1 MEVRHIVVRMQ
12 TLFSIFKTLSIL
24 LKLPWS
30 RLFNE
35 NLLLAPHI
43 CFPQVIFD
51 LVCMEATALFWH
63 TYSVSL
69 CNIAWN
75 DVITITTT
83 GWEPTQLMIGKFTI
97 LLLFVTG
104 LHKSMRT
111 QSIDCKSSPCSGE
124 HTASVTGRTESF
136 GQSH

>member
-1 MEVRHIVVRMQ
+1 MQ
-12 TLFSIFKTLSIL
+12 TLFSIFKTFSIL

-30 RLFNE
+30 RLFDE

-43 CFPQVIFD
+43 CFLPVIFD

-83 GWEPTQLMIGKFTI
+83 GWEPTQMMIGKFTI
-97 LLLFVTG
+97 LPLFVTE
-104 LHKSMRT
+104 LHKNMRT
-111 QSIDCKSSPCSGE
+111 PSIDCKSSPCSGGTYSIYYRKDRE
-124 HTASVTGRTESF
+124 LWSITLI
-136 GQSH
+136 